1 MRHQLFWKKFKSI
14 AISISLLTF
23 IFTPL
28 NPLKASAAE
37 TLTIAA
43 STPVTSSIDSVG
55 RIWQGNIPT
64 KVVFPAGSF
73 SMKLEFP
80 IQALLPYSVVGD
92 KATGTDVEFEIW
104 SAGGKKVA
112 YDTVY
117 SFDWNP
123 VGPNTLVSM
132 YVSEA
137 DANAT
142 HTLIIRTIYEL
153 STNGLL
159 TRYLKDEKTMPI
171 QFRVARKPDKADI
184 KSANMDSTVGN
195 LTYTYSNANYAT
207 KYEVGITY
215 LRPGSTVLTT
225 SASYYPFTYLKTVT
239 SSPFTVTFDEIK
251 GFLKDKNVDL
261 SKSSIGIS
269 LRGVNEYM
277 IGDWGY
283 WYYTE
288 TKFIAEADA
297 RAKSAAD
304 AAQAAL
310 VTLRER
316 CNKLNTAVLDLSML
330 IDVNLAKYP
339 SNTIFPVLK
348 NSLPSMLDCN
358 LYTDVTFKGKVD
370 AQDSKLAYIDSEL
383 VAAMK
388 SEVDKNKPI
397 AKTTTIS
404 CVKGKLTKKVTG
416 INPKCP
422 AGYKK
427 K

>member
-1 MRHQLFWKKFKSI
+1 
-14 AISISLLTF
+14 
-23 IFTPL
+23 
-28 NPLKASAAE
+28 
-37 TLTIAA
+37 
-43 STPVTSSIDSVG
+43 
-55 RIWQGNIPT
+55 
-64 KVVFPAGSF
+64 
-73 SMKLEFP
+73 MKLEFP

-104 SAGGKKVA
+104 SSAGKKIA

-142 HTLIIRTIYEL
+142 HTLIIRTIFEL

-159 TRYLKDEKTMPI
+159 SRYLKDEKTMPI
-171 QFRVARKPDKADI
+171 QFSIARKPDKADI
-184 KSANMDSTVGN
+184 KSANMDSTAGN
-195 LTYTYSNANYAT
+195 LTYTYSNVNYAT

-225 SASYYPFTYLKTVT
+225 SASYYPFSYLKTVT
-239 SSPFTVTFDEIK
+239 SSPFTVTFEEVK
-251 GFLKDKNVDL
+251 NFLKDKNVDL

-269 LRGVNEYM
+269 LRGVNDYM
-277 IGDWGY
+277 VGDWGY

-297 RAKSAAD
+297 KAKAAAD

-310 VTLRER
+310 MVTKER
-316 CNKLNTAVLDLSML
+316 CNALNTAVLDLTML
-330 IDVNLAKYP
+330 IEVNIGKYP
-339 SNTIFPVLK
+339 NNTVFPVLK
-348 NSLPSMLDCN
+348 TSLPTMLDCN
-358 LYTDVTFKGKVD
+358 SYTEITFKSKVD
-370 AQDSKLAYIDSEL
+370 SQDSKLAYIDSEL

-388 SEVDKNKPI
+388 LEDAKNKPTV
-397 AKTTTIS
+397 KSTTIT
-404 CVKGKLTKKVTG
+404 CVKGKTTKKVTG
-416 INPKCP
+416 MNPKCP

-427 K
+427 KQKLVKT